1 MRICQAF
8 SKSDVTFT
16 HTVSLYYSK
25 IFNKVFSKICKEEGS
40 AENIYLNIHVWAGLE
55 AVLWIRND
63 FF

>member
-40 AENIYLNIHVWAGLE
+40 AENIYLNIHV
-55 AVLWIRND
+55 
-63 FF
+63 